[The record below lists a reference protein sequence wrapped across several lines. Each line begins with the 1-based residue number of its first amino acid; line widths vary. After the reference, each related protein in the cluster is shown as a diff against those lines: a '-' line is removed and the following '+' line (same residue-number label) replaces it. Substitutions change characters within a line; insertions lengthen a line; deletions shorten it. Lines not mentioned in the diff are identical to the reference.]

1 MADAMPDKHLTGWRV
16 LRAMTSPAGLGAGG
30 QERSHPGHPL
40 PLPLPHSRR
49 VCRKK
54 GRGLSA
60 SPLVGPTDISES
72 THTHSRHAPTTPI
85 PEKGVHPISF
95 LGIKYYIDLPC
106 AFWEH
111 RFRAETGVHAV
122 YLLTIET
129 RGKGGKTAFMRV
141 SSNG

>member
-1 MADAMPDKHLTGWRV
+1 
-16 LRAMTSPAGLGAGG
+16 MTSPAGLGAGG

-40 PLPLPHSRR
+40 PLPHPRR

-60 SPLVGPTDISES
+60 SPLVGPADISEL
-72 THTHSRHAPTTPI
+72 THTHFRHTPYQK
-85 PEKGVHPISF
+85 KGVHPICF

-122 YLLTIET
+122 YLLTVET
-129 RGKGGKTAFMRV
+129 RGKGGETAFMRV